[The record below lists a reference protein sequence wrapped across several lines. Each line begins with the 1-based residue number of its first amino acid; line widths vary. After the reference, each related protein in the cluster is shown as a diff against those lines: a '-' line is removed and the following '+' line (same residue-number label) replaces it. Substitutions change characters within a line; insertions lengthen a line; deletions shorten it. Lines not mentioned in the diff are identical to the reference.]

1 MGRDRGE
8 APVRG
13 RRGARRREDDG
24 DSDEREQRQLPAHP
38 NRNSMGVDERTR
50 IDLPSHIPGEFEVFV
65 SGIRQARGVDY
76 EVEGRTLLFPRPIE
90 QEGRLGFW
98 RWLLIWLGVVGSYKK
113 NELVD
118 VVYTADGR
126 REVETG
132 LKPS

>member
-1 MGRDRGE
+1 
-8 APVRG
+8 
-13 RRGARRREDDG
+13 
-24 DSDEREQRQLPAHP
+24 
-38 NRNSMGVDERTR
+38 MGVDERTR

-65 SGIRQARGVDY
+65 SGVRQTRGVDY
-76 EVEGRTLLFPRPIE
+76 EVEGCTLLFPRPIE

-98 RWLLIWLGVVGSYKK
+98 RWLLIWLGVVGSYRK